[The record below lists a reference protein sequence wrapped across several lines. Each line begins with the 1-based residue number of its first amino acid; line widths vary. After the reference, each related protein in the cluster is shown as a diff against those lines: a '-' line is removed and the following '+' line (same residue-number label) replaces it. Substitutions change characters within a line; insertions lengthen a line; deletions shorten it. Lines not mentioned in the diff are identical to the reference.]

1 MEGGGK
7 EMHARKQ
14 KLELNYL
21 KKEKVT
27 LWPRNIDAYFYRIF
41 F

>member
-21 KKEKVT
+21 KKEKKG
-27 LWPRNIDAYFYRIF
+27 NFMA
-41 F
+41 